1 MLMNLRGIYCRRAEW
16 DKALAIFDRLL
27 VLDGQCAPH
36 LRDRGTVLAKLGHLH
51 RAASDWERYLT
62 ARPEADDAEN
72 VRQQL
77 RKVRQRLASL
87 N

>member
-1 MLMNLRGIYCRRAEW
+1 
-16 DKALAIFDRLL
+16 
-27 VLDGQCAPH
+27 V
-36 LRDRGTVLAKLGHLH
+36 RDRGTVLAKLGHLH

-62 ARPEADDAEN
+62 ARPEADDAEK